1 MQAHELMPGMV
12 INYLGREETI
22 THVNPYDYDP
32 KNSICIETTH
42 FHLLTS
48 THTEFEVVSG
58 FEQLDLF
65 ESLDSINKQI
75 QFN

>member
-1 MQAHELMPGMV
+1 MQARDLLPGMV
-12 INYLGREETI
+12 IVHLGRQETV

-32 KNSICIETTH
+32 KNSVCVETTH

-48 THTEFEVVSG
+48 AHAEFEVVSG

-65 ESLDSINKQI
+65 ESLDSINTQI